1 MRHVDDTRQDGET
14 RSIIEDADSEF
25 EKDAERRRTESVADA
40 VLDSMVS
47 SDVRFGLVHASD
59 ELPGP
64 YAPKLVANRPG
75 LTMENELKEEL
86 QSCTDFD
93 MSVAFVSPAAV
104 GRVQQSFYDWH
115 DSHDDGSG
123 RIITSTKNY
132 FNKPETFE
140 KLADIQDRTG
150 IEIRVW
156 SRAADDARGTVGNDE
171 NFHPKGYIFTHRT
184 NSDDSYVDMY
194 VGSSNLTDSAL
205 TDIQREW
212 NLKVSSLP
220 EGDLV
225 RQVREELERQIGESE
240 PLTREWIKRYEE
252 DFRRYA
258 PPRREII
265 KQLSSQDI
273 QPNAM
278 QREALEN
285 LRKLREHGERR
296 AIVISATG
304 TGKTFLAAF
313 DVRQFKPKRMLY
325 LAQQQ
330 QILVKSMESFQKVL
344 GCPDDK
350 LGLFSGTSKQQDRK
364 YVFATVQT
372 MRRADVLAQFKPD
385 EFDYILVDEAHH
397 SGAKSYRQIMDYFSG
412 ADFMLGM
419 TATPERTD
427 DINIFELFD
436 HNVAYEIRLQR
447 ALEENML
454 CPFEYHG
461 VTEYLGD
468 DGVSIDVARDGKTA
482 DNAGQLS
489 YEIKHLAFD
498 DDQDDRQAEQD
509 DQDDQDATRIQRLTS
524 EDRVRYI
531 IDKIQQYGQHQ
542 QITGLVFCSRNE
554 EAERLSDMFNRQFN
568 QQMERPYRTA
578 AVTSSRYPNPEDREP
593 LIRQLENGELDY
605 LFTVDIFNEGVDIPA
620 LNQIIMLR
628 NTESSIV
635 FTQQLGR
642 GLRKF
647 PHKDRVVVIDFI
659 GNYANNY
666 LIPVALYGN
675 TGDRDT
681 ARRNMQ
687 RTSIG
692 LSSISFDRISRDRIL
707 RALDTANWTAARK
720 MQEQYLQLRYEY
732 GRIPMLMDLYEHDSS
747 VPPVIA
753 LVGKDRNYLSFVCA
767 QERKRH
773 AMRKDSDRSDFYDQ
787 LDPVSDVEN
796 AILKMAT
803 AVLLPGV
810 RPHELVILDALS
822 RFTDEHIGHI
832 GDDSNVSSW
841 TPTEDMTRDD
851 LEREIATRFPD
862 AYMTAEQMDSALHV
876 LDFTYFE
883 ASAKRFGDTPLIELG
898 PDGRYRLSDDF
909 ARMLHDNRT
918 FRIFFADTLRVGLRN
933 CQDRY
938 DRAREHGRRSD
949 HGFLYEERYS
959 LAEIMRML
967 GWQKERNGQMVGGYL
982 LDKSTDTMPI
992 FVKYASSQYED
1003 QFLNPQEMSWY
1014 SKNDRSLKSPEFQW
1028 MAKGTG
1034 DDWDRTHFIP
1044 LFVMRKEEADDSRT
1058 KQFRKYYYV
1067 GHVAAVRN
1075 SRVVT
1080 KPDATGEQT
1089 TKVVLS
1095 ALRLDRPLDPELYRH
1110 ITGTYI
1116 G

>member
-1 MRHVDDTRQDGET
+1 MHDRDVAAMTNDM
-14 RSIIEDADSEF
+14 S
-25 EKDAERRRTESVADA
+25 DAEVEIVRRRTDSPADA
-40 VLDSMVS
+40 TLRALVR
-47 SDVRFGLVHASD
+47 SDVQFGLIRADDVS
-59 ELPGP
+59 PGL
-64 YAPKLVANRPG
+64 YAPRLIANRPG
-75 LTMENELKEEL
+75 LTMKAELEDEFAR
-86 QSCTDFD
+86 CVDFD

-104 GRVQQSFYDWH
+104 GMMQQSLYDWRDAH
-115 DSHDDGSG
+115 EHGSG

-132 FNKPETFE
+132 FNRPEVFA
-140 KLADIQDRTG
+140 KLADIQQRTG

-156 SRAADDARGTVGNDE
+156 SGAAADGRETVE
-171 NFHPKGYIFTHRT
+171 KAANFHPKGYIFTHQT
-184 NSDDSYVDMY
+184 NDESTYVDLY
-194 VGSSNLTDSAL
+194 VGSSNFTGLAL
-205 TDIQREW
+205 TDTQREW

-225 RQVREELERQIGESE
+225 RQVREELDRQIDESE
-240 PLTREWIKRYEE
+240 PLTEEWIRRYEE
-252 DFRRYA
+252 DFNKYA

-265 KQLSSQDI
+265 RQLSSEEI
-273 QPNAM
+273 RPNAM
-278 QREALEN
+278 QREALER
-285 LRKLREHGERR
+285 LRDFRAQGERR
-296 AIVISATG
+296 AIVVSATG
-304 TGKTFLAAF
+304 TGKTYLAAF
-313 DVRQFKPKRMLY
+313 DVRQCKPKRMLY
-325 LAQQQ
+325 LVHRQ

-344 GCPDDK
+344 GCPDEE
-350 LGLFSGTSKQQDRK
+350 LGLFTGTSKQQDRK

-372 MRRADVLAQFKPD
+372 MGRADALAQFKPD
-385 EFDYILVDEAHH
+385 EFDYILLDEVHH
-397 SGAKSYRQIMDYFSG
+397 VGAKTYQQIMNHFSG

-419 TATPERTD
+419 TATPERMD
-427 DINIFELFD
+427 GVNIFEMF
-436 HNVAYEIRLQR
+436 NYKVACTIRLQR
-447 ALEENML
+447 ALDEGML

-461 VTEYLGD
+461 IAEYLGD
-468 DGVSIDVARDGKTA
+468 DDVSIDVARDGKTA

-489 YEIKHLAFD
+489 YEIKNLAFD
-498 DDQDDRQAEQD
+498 DDQNKQD
-509 DQDDQDATRIQRLTS
+509 DQEAARVRRLTS

-531 IDKIQQYGQHQ
+531 IDKIQQYGQPRQ

-578 AVTSSRYPNPEDREP
+578 AVTSSRYPHAEEREP
-593 LIRQLENGELDY
+593 LIKQLENGELDY
-605 LFTVDIFNEGVDIPA
+605 LFTVDLFNEGVDIPA
-620 LNQIIMLR
+620 VNQLVMLR

-647 PHKDRVVVIDFI
+647 PHKDRVVVIDFV

-692 LSSISFDRISRDRIL
+692 LSSISFDRISRERIL
-707 RALDTANWTAARK
+707 KAVDTANWTAAKR
-720 MQEQYLQLRYEY
+720 MQDQYLRLRYED
-732 GRIPMLMDLYEHDSS
+732 GRIPMLTDLYERDPS

-753 LVGKDRNYLSFVCA
+753 LVDKDRNYLSFVSA
-767 QERKRH
+767 QERRRH
-773 AMRKDSDRSDFYDQ
+773 ATHKDTDGSDFYDQ
-787 LDPVSDVEN
+787 LEPVSDTEN

-803 AVLLPGV
+803 AVLLPGA

-822 RFTDEHIGHI
+822 RFADERI
-832 GDDSNVSSW
+832 GDEPDTSVW
-841 TPTEDMTRDD
+841 KPADGLTRDE
-851 LEREIATRFPD
+851 LEHEISVRFSD
-862 AYMTAEQMDSALHV
+862 AYMTAEQMDSALRV
-876 LDFTYFE
+876 LDFSYFD
-883 ASAKRFGDTPLIELG
+883 ANAKRFGNTPLIERE

-909 ARMLHDNRT
+909 VRMLQRNRT

-933 CQDRY
+933 CRDRY
-938 DRAREHGRRSD
+938 DRAREHSRRPER
-949 HGFLYEERYS
+949 GFLYEERYS

-967 GWQKERNGQMVGGYL
+967 GWRKERNGQMVGGYL

-1014 SKNDRSLKSPEFQW
+1014 SKNDRSLQSPEFQW

-1034 DDWDRTHFIP
+1034 GDWDQTHFIP

-1058 KQFRKYYYV
+1058 KRFRKYYYV
-1067 GHVAAVRN
+1067 GHVAEVRD
-1075 SRVVT
+1075 SRAVT

-1089 TKVVLS
+1089 TKAVLS
-1095 ALRLDRPLDPELYRH
+1095 TLRLDRPLDPELYRH